1 MDAHGAASA
10 SPSPETKKPN
20 CMRRCHRQAA
30 PGVGR
35 TLPWAS
41 GISESSC
48 LWLGV
53 SAVAETPWL
62 VAGPEEPYPRPF
74 PVLSSEQGLQGGD
87 LCGPHGQVRT

>member
-1 MDAHGAASA
+1 MDAHGAASP
-10 SPSPETKKPN
+10 SPSSETKKPD
-20 CMRRCHRQAA
+20 RQAA

-53 SAVAETPWL
+53 SALAETPWL

-74 PVLSSEQGLQGGD
+74 PVLSSKQGLQGGD
-87 LCGPHGQVRT
+87 LRGPHGQVRT